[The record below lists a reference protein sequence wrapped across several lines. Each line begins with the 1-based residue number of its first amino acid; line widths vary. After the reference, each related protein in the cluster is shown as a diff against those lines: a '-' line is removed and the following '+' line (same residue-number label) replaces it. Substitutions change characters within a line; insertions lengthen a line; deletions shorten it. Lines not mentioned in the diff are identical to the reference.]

1 MASGWVSALLVRR
14 PLDVL
19 YVGPDFSLVHLLAK
33 IVELGG
39 RSAVGWLVI
48 VCHKLQFP
56 FVVDD
61 CSIESVNAYSHYS
74 TQKCALGLIAVAIC
88 VAGGCWQEIEYTGP
102 IPSSSPKAVKRTDER
117 PPAADARVDSERY
130 PKAENSAP
138 ETTSKSEPA
147 PLFGDTANSG
157 DVAATSTSQNE
168 EPAAPVEPPAAD
180 PARSTRRMAWLLGA
194 KLSLAA
200 LGNDRGAPAE
210 ETAKWISQSQALAK
224 MLGTS
229 VADLPAV
236 EANASAGNPHE
247 GGLNYLFS
255 QGQQIGRDLSRGQGD
270 DHAALFELAVKSNI
284 LLALYKPNA
293 PIAESL
299 AGAIRQASVRAG
311 LPEELTRPLLTALA
325 DGESPA
331 DVRDAVFKMHAD
343 VDHYLSTTP
352 QPTRLE

>member
-1 MASGWVSALLVRR
+1 
-14 PLDVL
+14 
-19 YVGPDFSLVHLLAK
+19 
-33 IVELGG
+33 
-39 RSAVGWLVI
+39 
-48 VCHKLQFP
+48 
-56 FVVDD
+56 
-61 CSIESVNAYSHYS
+61 
-74 TQKCALGLIAVAIC
+74 
-88 VAGGCWQEIEYTGP
+88 
-102 IPSSSPKAVKRTDER
+102 
-117 PPAADARVDSERY
+117 
-130 PKAENSAP
+130 
-138 ETTSKSEPA
+138 
-147 PLFGDTANSG
+147 
-157 DVAATSTSQNE
+157 
-168 EPAAPVEPPAAD
+168 
-180 PARSTRRMAWLLGA
+180 MAWLLGA

-210 ETAKWISQSQALAK
+210 ETAKWLSQSQALAK

-229 VADLPAV
+229 VADLPTV
-236 EANASAGNPHE
+236 GSATGAANPHD

-255 QGQQIGRDLSRGQGD
+255 EGQQIGRDLSRGQGD

-293 PIAESL
+293 AIAESL
-299 AGAIRQASVRAG
+299 AGAIRQASARAG